1 MGRVRAST
9 AVPVAVGFG
18 ISTAAQAAAVAEL
31 ADGVIVGSRVVRA
44 TGDGGGEAVQAA
56 GRRARGRARR
66 LSRRGAIC
74 TLGNIVEQLDGGT
87 LAGPP
92 RCRPVRHHRHRPG
105 PRSRDRP
112 VVIGAG
118 RIVVGGALLVAL
130 ALVARRLR
138 VGAGAGW
145 VLLGGVFVA
154 IYQVSFFAAF
164 DKTGVAIGTV
174 VALGSAP
181 AFTGLVARAFTG
193 EALGRRWA
201 AATGLACAG
210 VTLLVL
216 GGAGSGEGA
225 VAPAGV
231 ALALL
236 SGLGYAGYAVL
247 GKRMLERG
255 GTAEE
260 VMAAVFGTGALL
272 LAGVAGR
279 AIRRPPARRG
289 PRTGPLPRCVPGA
302 RLRAL
307 RTGSSSSAPRR
318 PRP

>member
-1 MGRVRAST
+1 M
-9 AVPVAVGFG
+9 
-18 ISTAAQAAAVAEL
+18 
-31 ADGVIVGSRVVRA
+31 
-44 TGDGGGEAVQAA
+44 
-56 GRRARGRARR
+56 
-66 LSRRGAIC
+66 
-74 TLGNIVEQLDGGT
+74 
-87 LAGPP
+87 
-92 RCRPVRHHRHRPG
+92 
-105 PRSRDRP
+105 
-112 VVIGAG
+112 
-118 RIVVGGALLVAL
+118 VGGALLVAL

-154 IYQVSFFAAF
+154 IYQVSFFAAV

-255 GTAEE
+255 GTAEG

-272 LAGVAGR
+272 LCRCCWSRHPATSCAAR
-279 AIRRPPARRG
+279 ASHWSSTSVRSRRSPTCSSHA
-289 PRTGPLPRCVPGA
+289 
-302 RLRAL
+302 
-307 RTGSSSSAPRR
+307 GSSSSAPRR